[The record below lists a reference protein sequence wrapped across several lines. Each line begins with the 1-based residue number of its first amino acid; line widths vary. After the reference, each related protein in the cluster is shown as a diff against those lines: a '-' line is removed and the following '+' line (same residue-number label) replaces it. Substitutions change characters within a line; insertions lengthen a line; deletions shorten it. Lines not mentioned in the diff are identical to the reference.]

1 MSDPADRLAAER
13 ARRNQARGAFDTN
26 LAQVKTDLA
35 ARGIGGRIADQAE
48 AEVRG
53 AVKEGLAVAR
63 ESKGIIAASLAALGL
78 WFFRVPLI
86 ALARRHLLKAADP
99 APVQED

>member
-1 MSDPADRLAAER
+1 MTDPAQQLAQDRD
-13 ARRNQARGAFDTN
+13 RRKRARGAFDAN
-26 LAQVKTDLA
+26 LAQVKDDLA
-35 ARGIGGRIADQAE
+35 ARGVAGRIADQAE

-53 AVKEGLAVAR
+53 AIAQGVDVAR
-63 ESKGIIAASLAALGL
+63 ESKGIIAATLAALGL

-86 ALARRHLLKAADP
+86 ALARRHLFKAADP